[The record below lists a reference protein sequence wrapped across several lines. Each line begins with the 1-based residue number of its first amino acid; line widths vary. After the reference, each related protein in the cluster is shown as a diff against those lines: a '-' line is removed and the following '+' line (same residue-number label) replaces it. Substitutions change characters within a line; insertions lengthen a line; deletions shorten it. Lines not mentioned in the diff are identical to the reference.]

1 MVLVSHATNSIP
13 GCSSGPTGYGHGSNM
28 DDELKIR
35 ASREQN
41 TATVV
46 ASGEIDLSTVDELR
60 SAVTGA
66 ADDVETL
73 LLDLTDVEF
82 IDSAG
87 LGGLLELRSTL
98 RSRRVTLQISAG
110 DGPVK
115 QAMQI
120 TGLSELLAD
129 EK

>member
-1 MVLVSHATNSIP
+1 
-13 GCSSGPTGYGHGSNM
+13 M

-35 ASREQN
+35 ASREGN

-46 ASGEIDLSTVDELR
+46 AAGEIDLSTVDELR

-66 ADDVETL
+66 ADDVEQL
-73 LLDLTDVEF
+73 LLDLTEVEF

-98 RSRRVTLQISAG
+98 RSRNVTLEISAG
-110 DGPVK
+110 EGPVR
-115 QAMQI
+115 QAMEI
-120 TGLSELLAD
+120 TGLSELLAR
-129 EK
+129 

>member
-1 MVLVSHATNSIP
+1 
-13 GCSSGPTGYGHGSNM
+13 M

-35 ASREQN
+35 VSRDGN

-46 ASGEIDLSTVDELR
+46 ATGEIDLSTVDELR

-66 ADDVETL
+66 AEDVEQL

-87 LGGLLELRSTL
+87 LGGLLELRSTF
-98 RSRRVTLQISAG
+98 RSRNVTLEISAG
-110 DGPVK
+110 EGPVR
-115 QAMQI
+115 QAMEI
-120 TGLSELLAD
+120 TGLSELLAR
-129 EK
+129 

>member
-1 MVLVSHATNSIP
+1 
-13 GCSSGPTGYGHGSNM
+13 M

-35 ASREQN
+35 TSRDGR

-66 ADDVETL
+66 AEDVDRL

-98 RSRRVTLQISAG
+98 RSREITLEISAG
-110 DGPVK
+110 EGPVR

-120 TGLSELLAD
+120 TGLSELLAR
-129 EK
+129 

>member
-1 MVLVSHATNSIP
+1 
-13 GCSSGPTGYGHGSNM
+13 M

-35 ASREQN
+35 TAREGT

-60 SAVTGA
+60 SAVTRA
-66 ADDVETL
+66 AEDVETL

-98 RSRRVTLQISAG
+98 RSRAVTLQISAE

-115 QAMQI
+115 QAMEI
-120 TGLSELLAD
+120 TGLSELLAR
-129 EK
+129 

>member
-1 MVLVSHATNSIP
+1 
-13 GCSSGPTGYGHGSNM
+13 M
-28 DDELKIR
+28 DDELNIR
-35 ASREQN
+35 TSRNQH

-98 RSRRVTLQISAG
+98 RSRNVTLQISAG

-115 QAMQI
+115 QAMEI
-120 TGLSELLAD
+120 TGLSELLARQN
-129 EK
+129 